1 MLCQCFHTRIVE
13 RISCPPLAI
22 GRFKFELVSVT
33 HELDSIRIQF
43 SFKPIPV
50 VSSLGII
57 RFVIDSPYY
66 ITGRKHHEELA
77 SPFFLFFSAMA
88 AGLLVQPF
96 NGFFVMPDADLRRER
111 LHAIPLRAKGEKRG
125 CRARPLAK
133 PCCFPPANR
142 SPRTVFLIGKAQPP
156 YFRHVNIINQQ
167 EMVFW
172 SGWVSV
178 PPFPYQHLEHR
189 RRSCSVLSASSGKR
203 KTPDFVGDRASYPAP
218 MCPSRKRKTPDFVG
232 NREFTAMGFSSTW
245 RPLLFDD

>member
-1 MLCQCFHTRIVE
+1 MIARPNPSRYFLSLAICSIFNFPCI
-13 RISCPPLAI
+13 RISDTFSSPCHGGRPLGAVI
-22 GRFKFELVSVT
+22 QRFLR
-33 HELDSIRIQF
+33 H
-43 SFKPIPV
+43 
-50 VSSLGII
+50 
-57 RFVIDSPYY
+57 
-66 ITGRKHHEELA
+66 
-77 SPFFLFFSAMA
+77 
-88 AGLLVQPF
+88 AGCR
-96 NGFFVMPDADLRRER
+96 LRRER
-111 LHAIPLRAKGEKRG
+111 LHAIPVPAKREKTLLDRLP
-125 CRARPLAK
+125 A

-232 NREFTAMGFSSTW
+232 DRASYPAPIAHRGKEKLPTSLEIGS
-245 RPLLFDD
+245 LLLWVSRQRGARSFLTIDDTIYAQ